1 MGNVNIGQT
10 ILSHFKK
17 VLIGENPLNSEKI
30 WDNMWQPKLVG
41 RRGITTR
48 IISGIDIALWDLKG
62 KISGLPLSKL
72 LGGFTDKIPVYIAG
86 GYYQEG
92 KGLSDLASEMEE
104 AVQLGANAVK
114 MKIGGVSIKD
124 DVERVRV
131 VRETLGDKI
140 DLMVDANCA
149 YKRYDAIKIA
159 KEIEKYDIFWFEE
172 PINPDDYKG
181 HKIISQSTSIP
192 IATGENEYTKFGFRD
207 LIEQGNVS
215 ILQPDVLIMGGVTEF
230 MKVAAMSQAHEI
242 PIAPHGSQDVHIHL
256 VTAIPNGLILEY
268 YAGATDP
275 MYGKTFKYNL
285 DVRDGYVHVPDRS
298 GFGIEINEEI
308 LLPFR
313 VA

>member
-1 MGNVNIGQT
+1 MYVYDTGGIDLIKILTDEGITGIGLSLGVMGNVNIGQT

-62 KISGLPLSKL
+62 KISGLPLNKL

-181 HKIISQSTSIP
+181 HKIIVNLQVFQLP
-192 IATGENEYTKFGFRD
+192 QERMN
-207 LIEQGNVS
+207 
-215 ILQPDVLIMGGVTEF
+215 ILSLDF
-230 MKVAAMSQAHEI
+230 EI
-242 PIAPHGSQDVHIHL
+242 
-256 VTAIPNGLILEY
+256 
-268 YAGATDP
+268 
-275 MYGKTFKYNL
+275 
-285 DVRDGYVHVPDRS
+285 
-298 GFGIEINEEI
+298 
-308 LLPFR
+308 
-313 VA
+313 